1 MPLNCKN
8 NDCLIVNRSP
18 EHYRVTII
26 VMKYNY
32 LSTVQPNTCI
42 YRIQQH
48 FLDTRVKSDLKIY
61 MFYHLKLTPFL

>member
-8 NDCLIVNRSP
+8 NDCLIVNRFP

-42 YRIQQH
+42 YRIHQH
-48 FLDTRVKSDLKIY
+48 FLDTIESSQTRKYIY
-61 MFYHLKLTPFL
+61 GFII